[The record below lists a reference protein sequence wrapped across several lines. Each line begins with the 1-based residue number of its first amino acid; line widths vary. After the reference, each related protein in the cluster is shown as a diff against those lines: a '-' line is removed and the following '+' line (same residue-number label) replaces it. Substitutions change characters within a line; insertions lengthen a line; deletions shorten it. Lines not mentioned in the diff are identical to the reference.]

1 MGTEGT
7 DRTEGPERPEQRKEQ
22 PEQPQQEEVVWVA
35 RPSQIINFGTY
46 LVCLVVL
53 GFLIA
58 AFFLV
63 PNPQPF
69 LLIGFS
75 VISAVVF
82 LVVLVRWLKTRARI
96 YEVTSERIKIR
107 EGVFSRTTEEIE
119 LYRVRDYKLLQPFWL
134 RLFGLGNIVVSTTD
148 NANPTVVIEAIRDPS
163 GHREE
168 IRKHVERC
176 RDRKRVR
183 ITEFES

>member
-7 DRTEGPERPEQRKEQ
+7 DRPQGTEPTERTEQPAEQ
-22 PEQPQQEEVVWVA
+22 PEAETAVWVA
-35 RPSQIINFGTY
+35 RPSQIINLGTY
-46 LVCLVVL
+46 LICLVVL
-53 GFLIA
+53 GFLVA
-58 AFFLV
+58 AFFLM
-63 PNPQPF
+63 PNAQLF
-69 LLIGFS
+69 LQIGFG
-75 VISAVVF
+75 VISAVVLF
-82 LVVLVRWLKTRARI
+82 VILARWLTTRARV

-148 NANPTVVIEAIRDPS
+148 NANPTVLIEAIRDPS

-168 IRKHVERC
+168 IRKYVERC

-183 ITEFES
+183 ITEFEA

>member
-1 MGTEGT
+1 MGTERTDRNEET
-7 DRTEGPERPEQRKEQ
+7 DRTEQPTQPLEPEQ
-22 PEQPQQEEVVWVA
+22 VVWVA
-35 RPSQIINFGTY
+35 RPSQIINLGTY
-46 LVCLVVL
+46 LICLVVL

-58 AFFLV
+58 AFFMI
-63 PNPQPF
+63 PNAQPF
-69 LLIGFS
+69 LLVGFGS
-75 VISAVVF
+75 IAAIVFVI
-82 LVVLVRWLKTRARI
+82 VLARWITTRARV

-134 RLFGLGNIVVSTTD
+134 RMFGLGNIVVSTTD
-148 NANPTVVIEAIRDPS
+148 NTNPTVLIEAIRDPN

-183 ITEFES
+183 ITEFEG